1 MAVQVQSNTL
11 QGFTAGK
18 FALTDVQQATLQLQD
33 VRLRKIQLL
42 KDAWQKALEAE
53 SMSLGIAPSEV
64 MSKDALAVINQNLWQ
79 DIQAM
84 PVIGGGN

>member
-1 MAVQVQSNTL
+1 MEGLVTL
-11 QGFTAGK
+11 E
-18 FALTDVQQATLQLQD
+18 D
-33 VRLRKIQLL
+33 I
-42 KDAWQKALEAE
+42 LEE
-53 SMSLGIAPSEV
+53 NG

>member
-1 MAVQVQSNTL
+1 M
-11 QGFTAGK
+11 AGK

-33 VRLRKIQLL
+33 IRMRKVQLL
-42 KDAWQKALEAE
+42 RNGWQKAIEAE
-53 SMSLGIAPSEV
+53 SLSLGVSPDEV
-64 MSKDALAVINQNLWQ
+64 MSKDAIAQINQNLWQ

>member
-1 MAVQVQSNTL
+1 
-11 QGFTAGK
+11 
-18 FALTDVQQATLQLQD
+18 
-33 VRLRKIQLL
+33 
-42 KDAWQKALEAE
+42 
-53 SMSLGIAPSEV
+53 MSLGIAPSEV